1 MPRNTPDPLTTD
13 IVLRDVL
20 ASDLPIFFAQQLDV
34 DANHMAAF
42 TAKNPANRDAFMLHW
57 QRILGDETITI
68 KTILFAGQVAG
79 HILSYEYEEFA
90 QPEIGYWIGKPFWG
104 KGVATAALTAFLQ
117 HVTARPIYARVAKD
131 NIASLC
137 VLEKCG
143 FTLFGE
149 GKGFSNAR
157 GMEAEEFIMILRAN
171 ANNR

>member
-1 MPRNTPDPLTTD
+1 MTTD
-13 IVLRDVL
+13 IILRDVL
-20 ASDLPIFFAQQLDV
+20 ASDLPIFFEQQLDA

-90 QPEIGYWIGKPFWG
+90 QPEVGYWIGKSYWG
-104 KGVATAALTAFLQ
+104 KGVATAAVTAFLQ
-117 HVTARPIYARVAKD
+117 HITARPIYARVAKD
-131 NIASLC
+131 NLASIR

-149 GKGFSNAR
+149 GEGFSNAR
-157 GMEAEEFIMILRAN
+157 NQQVKELILILEQVKHQKQL
-171 ANNR
+171 